1 MNTRDTK
8 QGEREQRS
16 PAMESDRTRN
26 TPGSDMQA
34 EETGT
39 AASGTSGTRPAAE
52 SAMKQEHKTSGESGS
67 DRR

>member
-1 MNTRDTK
+1 
-8 QGEREQRS
+8 
-16 PAMESDRTRN
+16 MESDRTRN

-67 DRR
+67 GRR